1 MNRQTQS
8 ILLHI
13 TGCLVFLS
21 MPLLFSPESLSLRSY
36 LTNPPTQ
43 RDLVAYALIL
53 ITFYGNF
60 YGAIPRLYF
69 RRKYALFGLFNLGCF
84 ALITFLPPL
93 LRPHQPPGGPP
104 PHSGYPLHPGN
115 FPGPPPG
122 THLLSP
128 GGPPPFFDLTQHIP
142 LFLLVVFLA
151 LLLKIRQRWKQT
163 EEEKIQAELS
173 HLKTQ
178 INPHFLFN
186 TLNSI
191 YALVLEKSDL
201 APAAIIKLS
210 EMMRYVLHETG
221 KEEIALEKEIAY
233 ITSYI
238 ELQQTR
244 FDGSLRSVFT
254 VTGRPEGK
262 KIVPLLLIPFV
273 ENAFKYGVNAEE
285 NSDIRI
291 QIDIQ
296 ADKLQLQVINN
307 KVTVR
312 QPDPAHSG
320 LGIGNTRRRLQILY
334 PGKHSLQITDTKQ
347 DFSVSLILSLK

>member
-53 ITFYGNF
+53 VTFYGNF
-60 YGAIPRLYF
+60 YGAIPHLYF

-93 LRPHQPPGGPP
+93 LRPHQPPGGPAPFGP
-104 PHSGYPLHPGN
+104 PPHPGN
-115 FPGPPPG
+115 FPGPPP
-122 THLLSP
+122 
-128 GGPPPFFDLTQHIP
+128 PFLDLTQHIP

-173 HLKTQ
+173 YLKTQ

-191 YALVLEKSDL
+191 YALALEKSDQ
-201 APAAIIKLS
+201 APAAIVKLS

-238 ELQQTR
+238 ELQQAR

-291 QIDIQ
+291 QIDIR

-307 KVTVR
+307 KVTVH

-347 DFSVSLILSLK
+347 DFAVSLTLSLK

>member
-21 MPLLFSPESLSLRSY
+21 LPLLFSPESLSLRSY

-43 RDLVAYALIL
+43 RDLVAYALFL
-53 ITFYGNF
+53 GTFYGNF

-69 RRKYALFGLFNLGCF
+69 RRKYALFGFFNLGCF
-84 ALITFLPPL
+84 ALITFLPLL

-104 PHSGYPLHPGN
+104 PPGPPLSGLPPHPGN
-115 FPGPPPG
+115 FPGPPPF
-122 THLLSP
+122 L
-128 GGPPPFFDLTQHIP
+128 DLNQHIP

-163 EEEKIQAELS
+163 EKEKIQAELS
-173 HLKTQ
+173 YLKTQ

-191 YALVLEKSDL
+191 YALALEKSDL
-201 APAAIIKLS
+201 APAAIVKLS

-221 KEEIALEKEIAY
+221 KEEVTLEKEIAY

-285 NSDIRI
+285 DSDIRI
-291 QIDIQ
+291 QIDIG
-296 ADKLQLQVINN
+296 ADDLQLQVVNN

-334 PGKHSLQITDTKQ
+334 PGKHSLQINDAKQ